1 MTTENHPAVSDADVA
16 AIAAQLGRV
25 PRGLRGVAH
34 RCPCGNPDVVET
46 APRLPDGTPFPTL
59 YYLTCPKA
67 ASLIG
72 TLEAEGVMKDQTAR
86 LAEDPELAAAY
97 QEAHEDYIARRDAIE
112 VLEGF
117 PSAGGMPDRV
127 KCLHVLVGHSL
138 AAGEGVNPLGDE
150 AIGMLEDW
158 WAKGPCVSP
167 AEVQAAGERVARNRA
182 KDQDHDAVIA
192 AKQQK
197 TAERAAKKRAAQEPA
212 EDAAQDAAAP
222 GGSAGDTGGQQE
234 SQ

>member
-1 MTTENHPAVSDADVA
+1 MTSENTAPDVADQDVA

-72 TLEAEGVMKDQTAR
+72 TLEADGVMKEQTAR

-97 QEAHEDYIARRDAIE
+97 QKAHEDYIARRDAIE

-167 AEVQAAGERVARNRA
+167 EAVAEHLAKVEADRAA
-182 KDQDHDAVIA
+182 DTDHAAVIA
-192 AKQQK
+192 AKEQL
-197 TAERAAKKRAAQEPA
+197 TAERAEKKRLA
-212 EDAAQDAAAP
+212 EEE
-222 GGSAGDTGGQQE
+222 GQ
-234 SQ
+234 

>member
-1 MTTENHPAVSDADVA
+1 MEPAPPMTTENHPSVSDTDVA

-25 PRGLRGVAH
+25 PRGLRSVAH

-46 APRLPDGTPFPTL
+46 APRLADGTPFPTL

-72 TLEAEGVMKDQTAR
+72 TLEADGVMKDQTAR

-97 QEAHEDYIARRDAIE
+97 QKAHEDYIARRDAIE

-158 WAKGPCVSP
+158 WAKGPCVSA
-167 AEVQAAGERVARNRA
+167 AEVEAAGRRVARNRA
-182 KDQDHDAVIA
+182 KDQDHEAVIA

-197 TAERAAKKRAAQEPA
+197 AAERAAKRAAQENA
-212 EDAAQDAAAP
+212 EE
-222 GGSAGDTGGQQE
+222 AGA
-234 SQ
+234 